1 MRSEFKSRRPE
12 LELMNRDLNSK
23 GVGEKSFPRG
33 GNSESS
39 SVRDRGSLKRS
50 EASSEI
56 LGAPK

>member
-1 MRSEFKSRRPE
+1 
-12 LELMNRDLNSK
+12 MNRDLNSK